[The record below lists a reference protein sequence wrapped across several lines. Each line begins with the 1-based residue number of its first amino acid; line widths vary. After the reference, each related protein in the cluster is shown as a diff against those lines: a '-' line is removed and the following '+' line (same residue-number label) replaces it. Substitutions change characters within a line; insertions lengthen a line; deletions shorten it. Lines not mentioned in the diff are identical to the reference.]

1 MTLYYKIFVKTD
13 CKKNKVYMYTCIPYE
28 GSIKKEGNIPTNY
41 NSFIGIDILTLLS
54 TFIIKKVHHKY
65 GKRKL
70 QVGFQQNFLL
80 YFCFAI
86 FDASIVFSTS
96 GKIIL
101 KNGNMPRSKKEN
113 N

>member
-54 TFIIKKVHHKY
+54 TFGY
-65 GKRKL
+65 SWL
-70 QVGFQQNFLL
+70 
-80 YFCFAI
+80 
-86 FDASIVFSTS
+86 S
-96 GKIIL
+96 
-101 KNGNMPRSKKEN
+101 
-113 N
+113 